1 MKEKAAQK
9 LKYIVALSV
18 ALATLLVY
26 LPSLRNDFVG
36 VWDDNINIVQNPHIR
51 SLDAIFF
58 QWAFFDFH
66 GSNWLPLTWISL
78 AVDHALWGLNPL
90 GYHLTNLIL
99 HALNSFV
106 VALLIVK
113 LLQTAKAR
121 SSDPELLSFLRERT
135 ILLVAGATGILF
147 GLHPVHV
154 ESVAW
159 AAERKDLLCAMF
171 FLLSIIS
178 YTNYVAERSAET
190 SGKISFVC
198 FFDKRYLFTFGL
210 FVLALLSKPMAVTL
224 PIVLLILDW
233 YPFNRIRSLMT
244 AWFFL
249 VEKIPFI
256 IVSLA
261 SSVITILAQKTGEA
275 IVSLMLVPLSSRVL
289 VAVQSL
295 IAYLW
300 KMLLPL
306 NLIPFYPYPKNIS
319 LSSVVYLSAVVF
331 MISITAVAVAAAKR
345 QRLWLSAWG
354 YYVVTLIPVL
364 GIVQVGNQAMAD
376 RYTYLPSLG
385 PFLAT
390 GLVVAWIAERVNVF
404 HRSGKIL
411 PLIFPVLAI
420 CLIFSLTYATVKQIG
435 IWENGLVLWD
445 HVIEKGFES
454 ATAYNNRG
462 LSLDEIGQL
471 DKARAD
477 FERAITLDPWNFFA
491 YNNMGVTYGKDGQ
504 YQKSI
509 EYFLKAISINPNHA
523 DSYCNLGLSYFF
535 MKQYDKALGNYS
547 QAIRMKQDFDMAY
560 LNRGNLYFTI
570 GDKGLAM
577 ADYQKA
583 CDLGNSKACEILN
596 LVSGE

>member
-1 MKEKAAQK
+1 
-9 LKYIVALSV
+9 
-18 ALATLLVY
+18 
-26 LPSLRNDFVG
+26 
-36 VWDDNINIVQNPHIR
+36 
-51 SLDAIFF
+51 
-58 QWAFFDFH
+58 
-66 GSNWLPLTWISL
+66 
-78 AVDHALWGLNPL
+78 
-90 GYHLTNLIL
+90 
-99 HALNSFV
+99 
-106 VALLIVK
+106 
-113 LLQTAKAR
+113 
-121 SSDPELLSFLRERT
+121 
-135 ILLVAGATGILF
+135 VAGATGLLF

-159 AAERKDLLCAMF
+159 AAERKDLLCALF

-178 YTNYVAERSAET
+178 YTNYVAEGPAET
-190 SGKISFVC
+190 SGKISLGR
-198 FFDKRYLFTFGL
+198 FFDKRYLFTLGL

-233 YPFNRIRSLMT
+233 YPFNRIWSLT
-244 AWFFL
+244 KAWFFF

-261 SSVITILAQKTGEA
+261 SSVITILAQKTGGSV
-275 IVSLMLVPLSSRVL
+275 VSLVFVPLSSRAL

-306 NLIPFYPYPKNIS
+306 NLIPFYPYPENIS
-319 LSSVVYLSAVVF
+319 LASVVYLSASVF
-331 MISITAVAVAAAKR
+331 TIGITAAAVAAAKR

-385 PFLAT
+385 PFLAI
-390 GLVVAWIAERVNVF
+390 GLVIAWIAERVNIF

-411 PLIFPVLAI
+411 PLIFPVPAI
-420 CLIFSLTYATVKQIG
+420 CLIFSLSYTTVKQIG
-435 IWENGLVLWD
+435 IWENSFVLWN

-462 LSLDEIGQL
+462 LSLDEMGQR

-477 FERAITLDPWNFFA
+477 FERAITLDPRNYFA

-504 YQKSI
+504 FQRSI
-509 EYFLKAISINPNHA
+509 EYFLKAIAINPNHA
-523 DSYCNLGLSYFF
+523 DSYCNLGLTYFF
-535 MKQYDKALGNYS
+535 MKQYDDALGNYN
-547 QAIRMKQDFDMAY
+547 QAIHLKRDFDMAY
-560 LNRGNLYFTI
+560 LDRGNLYFTI
-570 GDKGLAM
+570 GNKGLAM

-583 CDLGNSKACEILN
+583 CGLGNSKACEILN
-596 LVSGE
+596 LASGE

>member
-1 MKEKAAQK
+1 LTETSTQK
-9 LKYIVALSV
+9 LKYIIAISV
-18 ALATLLVY
+18 AVATLLVY

-51 SLDAIFF
+51 SLDATFF
-58 QWAFFDFH
+58 QWAFLDFH

-78 AVDHALWGLNPL
+78 AVDYAFWGLNPL

-99 HALNSFV
+99 HALNSLV
-106 VALLIVK
+106 VVLLIIK

-121 SSDPELLSFLRERT
+121 SSEPELLSFLRERT
-135 ILLVAGATGILF
+135 ILLVAGATGLLF

-159 AAERKDLLCAMF
+159 AAERKDLLCALF

-178 YTNYVAERSAET
+178 YTNYVAEGPAET
-190 SGKISFVC
+190 NGKISFGR
-198 FFDKRYLFTFGL
+198 FLDKRYLFTLGL
-210 FVLALLSKPMAVTL
+210 FVLSLLSKPMAVTL

-233 YPFNRIRSLMT
+233 YPFNRIQSLT
-244 AWFFL
+244 AAWFSF
-249 VEKIPFI
+249 VEKIPFT

-261 SSVITILAQKTGEA
+261 SAVITILAQKTGES
-275 IVSLMLVPLSSRVL
+275 IVSLVFVPSSSRVL

-319 LSSVVYLSAVVF
+319 LSSVVYLSAIVF
-331 MISITAVAVAAAKR
+331 MIVITAAAVAAAKR

-385 PFLAT
+385 PFLAM
-390 GLVVAWIAERVNVF
+390 GFVIAWIAERVNIF

-411 PLIFPVLAI
+411 PLIFPVPAI
-420 CLIFSLTYATVKQIG
+420 CLIFSLSYTTVKQIG
-435 IWENGLVLWD
+435 IWENSFVLWN

-462 LSLDEIGQL
+462 LSLDEMGQR

-477 FERAITLDPWNFFA
+477 FERAITLDPRNYFA

-504 YQKSI
+504 FQRSI
-509 EYFLKAISINPNHA
+509 EYFLKAIAINPNHA
-523 DSYCNLGLSYFF
+523 DSYCNLGLTYFF
-535 MKQYDKALGNYS
+535 MKQYDDALGNYN
-547 QAIRMKQDFDMAY
+547 QAIHLKRDFDMAY
-560 LNRGNLYFTI
+560 LDRGNLYFTI
-570 GDKGLAM
+570 GNKGLAM

-583 CDLGNSKACEILN
+583 CGLGNSKACEILN
-596 LVSGE
+596 LASGE